1 MRLGSRF
8 LASPGCR
15 SAQGLLPFYVNG
27 SLEEDEAAGVRAHL
41 DRCGDCRREL
51 DVLLPLARAV
61 EAHGADVSVV
71 PAASGG
77 PALSAP
83 QRVAVRSIIVRRAS
97 WLAAATVILLIAAG
111 LWPRLRP
118 GGGPPDR
125 SAEPY
130 VLDLGNGPERGDGHS
145 PILPSL
151 LDDRALT
158 LAFFVPVSPEA
169 RYSAELVD
177 AGGQVLARADSVG
190 PPDPLGRIFWTVP
203 AGLLRAAGEHEVV
216 ISRTD
221 HAGER
226 RIYRYTFRVGPPSA
240 EDDQTGR

>member
-1 MRLGSRF
+1 VRLGSRF
-8 LASPGCR
+8 LTGAGCR
-15 SAQGLLPFYVNG
+15 SAQRLLPLYVNG

-41 DRCGDCRREL
+41 DGCGDCRREL

-61 EAHGADVSVV
+61 EAHGAGVSAV
-71 PAASGG
+71 PAASADS
-77 PALSAP
+77 ALAAP
-83 QRVAVRSIIVRRAS
+83 SRAAVRPIIARRAS
-97 WLAAATVILLIAAG
+97 WLAAAAVLLIAAG
-111 LWPRLRP
+111 LWARWRP

-151 LDDRALT
+151 LGDRSLT
-158 LAFFVPVSPEA
+158 LAFLVPVSPAA

-177 AGGQVLARADSVG
+177 AGGQVLAGADAVG
-190 PPDPLGRIFWTVP
+190 PPDPLGRISWTVR
-203 AGLLRAAGEHEVV
+203 AGLLRAAGEHQVV
-216 ISRTD
+216 ITRTD

-226 RIYRYTFRVGPPSA
+226 RIYRYAFRVGPA
-240 EDDQTGR
+240 TAGNDQTTR